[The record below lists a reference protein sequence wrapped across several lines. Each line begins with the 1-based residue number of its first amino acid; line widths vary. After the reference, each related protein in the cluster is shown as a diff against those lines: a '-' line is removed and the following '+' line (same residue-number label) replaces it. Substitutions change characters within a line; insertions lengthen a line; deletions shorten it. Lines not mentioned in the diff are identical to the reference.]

1 MHSVPFF
8 FWKHTK
14 RVLELVLLGT
24 IYGSGS
30 FGSTGRSATSDIG
43 LGFGILWILGLM
55 DTRLGAGK
63 YGCDGWHLGR
73 TFSCYSFLSV
83 LNSLHF
89 TVGRYLHID
98 TSLLKALI

>member
-1 MHSVPFF
+1 M
-8 FWKHTK
+8 
-14 RVLELVLLGT
+14 VLLFSFGSIPSGFGLVLLGT

-30 FGSTGRSATSDIG
+30 FGSTGRATVLEIG
-43 LGFGILWILGLM
+43 LRFGTLGIYGLM
-55 DTRLGAGK
+55 DTGLGAGK

-73 TFSCYSFLSV
+73 TFSYFSFLSV

-98 TSLLKALI
+98 TSLFKALI